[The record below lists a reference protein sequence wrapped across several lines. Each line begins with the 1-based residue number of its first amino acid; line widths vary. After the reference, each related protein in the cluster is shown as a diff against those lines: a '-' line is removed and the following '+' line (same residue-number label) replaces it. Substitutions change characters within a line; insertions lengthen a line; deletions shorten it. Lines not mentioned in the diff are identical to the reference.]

1 MELYA
6 HLVLKVAETVMVLI
20 VYHVDLRILV
30 AIFLVELTLENA

>member
-6 HLVLKVAETVMVLI
+6 HLVLKVVATVMVLI
-20 VYHVDLRILV
+20 VYHVGLPILV